1 MIQALFLLVSFLK
14 SGLKNQTE
22 LALENL
28 ALRQQLAILKRERP
42 HVRLRR
48 RDRLFWA
55 CLSSVW
61 QRWRESLI
69 VVKPET
75 VVQWHQKGFA
85 LYWTHLSKHCGASR
99 PGTGKE
105 IRELVR
111 KMANANPT
119 WGSPRIHGELLK
131 LGIKISERTVA
142 RLIPKKRNPP
152 SQTWRTFLDNH
163 VKDLVSIDFF
173 VVPTAT
179 FRILFV
185 LVVLAHDR
193 RRVVHFNVT
202 DHPTARWT
210 GEQLIQAFPDGSE
223 PRFLLRDRDR
233 IYGEE
238 FKERIQAIGIEE
250 IMTAP
255 RSPWQNPFCERLIGS
270 IRRDCLNH
278 VIILGESHL
287 RRILGRYFLY
297 YQKYRTHLSLE
308 KDAPEPRPIQ
318 EVSLGEVIEIPEV
331 GGLHHHYERRAA

>member
-1 MIQALFLLVSFLK
+1 MIEALFLLVSFLK

-28 ALRQQLAILKRERP
+28 ALRQQLVILKRQRP
-42 HVRLRR
+42 HARLGR
-48 RDRLFWA
+48 RDRLFWVS
-55 CLSSVW
+55 LSAIW
-61 QRWRESLI
+61 QRWRESII
-69 VVKPET
+69 VIKPET
-75 VVQWHQKGFA
+75 VLRWHRKGLA
-85 LYWTHLSKHCGASR
+85 LYWTYLSKHGAAGR
-99 PGTGKE
+99 PGTAKD
-105 IRELVR
+105 IRELVC

-119 WGSPRIHGELLK
+119 WGSPRIHGELQK

-142 RLIPKKRNPP
+142 RLMPKQRKPP

-193 RRVVHFNVT
+193 RRIVHFNVT
-202 DHPTARWT
+202 EHPTARWT
-210 GEQLIQAFPDGSE
+210 GEQMIQAFPDGTE
-223 PRFLLRDRDR
+223 PKYLLRDRDS

-238 FKERIQAIGIEE
+238 FRERIQAMGIEE
-250 IMTAP
+250 IMAAP

-270 IRRDCLNH
+270 VRRDCLYH
-278 VIILGESHL
+278 VIILEESHL
-287 RRILGRYFLY
+287 RKILARYFDY
-297 YQKYRTHLSLE
+297 YHKYRTHLSLD
-308 KDAPEPRPIQ
+308 KDAPERRPIQ
-318 EVSLGEVIEIPEV
+318 DAKLGVVIEIPEV

>member
-1 MIQALFLLVSFLK
+1 MIEALFLLFSFLQ
-14 SGLKNQTE
+14 SGFRNRTE
-22 LALENL
+22 LVSENL

-42 HVRLRR
+42 HARLRR
-48 RDRLFWA
+48 RDRLFWEY
-55 CLSSVW
+55 LSSVW
-61 QRWRESLI
+61 PRWRESLI

-75 VVQWHQKGFA
+75 VVRWHRKGFA
-85 LYWTHLSKHCGASR
+85 LYWTHLSKHCGAGR

-131 LGIKISERTVA
+131 LGIKISERSVA
-142 RLIPKKRNPP
+142 RLLPKKRTPP
-152 SQTWRTFLDNH
+152 SQTWHTFLDNH

-193 RRVVHFNVT
+193 PRVAHFNVT
-202 DHPTARWT
+202 EHPTARWT
-210 GEQLIQAFPDGSE
+210 GEQMIQAFPDGTE
-223 PRFLLRDRDR
+223 PKYLLRDRDS

-238 FKERIQAIGIEE
+238 FRERIQAIGIEE
-250 IMTAP
+250 ITTAP
-255 RSPWQNPFCERLIGS
+255 RSPRQNPFCERLIGS
-270 IRRDCLNH
+270 VRRDCLNH

-287 RRILGRYFLY
+287 RKILARYFDY
-297 YQKYRTHLSLE
+297 YHKYRTHLSLD
-308 KDAPEPRPIQ
+308 KDAPERRPIQ
-318 EVSLGEVIEIPEV
+318 DAKLGEVTEIPEV

>member
-1 MIQALFLLVSFLK
+1 MIEALFLLFSFLK

-28 ALRQQLAILKRERP
+28 ALRQQLAILKRNRP
-42 HVRLRR
+42 HPRLRR
-48 RDRLFWA
+48 RDRLFRA

-69 VVKPET
+69 VVKSES
-75 VVQWHQKGFA
+75 VVRWHRKGFE
-85 LYWTHLSKHCGASR
+85 LYWTHLSKHHGAGR
-99 PGTGKE
+99 PQTGKE
-105 IRELVR
+105 IRDLVR
-111 KMANANPT
+111 KMANANAT

-131 LGIKISERTVA
+131 LGINISERTVA
-142 RLIPKKRNPP
+142 RLMPKNRNRP

-179 FRILFV
+179 FRVLFV

-202 DHPTARWT
+202 EYPTARWT
-210 GEQLIQAFPDGSE
+210 GEQIIQAFPGGSE
-223 PRFLLRDRDR
+223 PRYLLRDRDR

-238 FKERIQAIGIEE
+238 CKERIQAIGIEE

-278 VIILGESHL
+278 VIVLGESHL
-287 RRILGRYFLY
+287 RRILGRYFHFY
-297 YQKYRTHLSLE
+297 HKYRTHISLE
-308 KDAPEPRPIQ
+308 KDTPEPRPIQ
-318 EVSLGEVIEIPEV
+318 KVSLGDVIEIPEV

>member
-1 MIQALFLLVSFLK
+1 MIGALFLLFSFLK
-14 SGLKNQTE
+14 SGLTNPTE

-28 ALRQQLAILKRERP
+28 ALRQQLAILKRNRP
-42 HVRLRR
+42 HARLKKG
-48 RDRLFWA
+48 DRLFWA
-55 CLSSVW
+55 CLSHFW
-61 QRWRESLI
+61 KRWRDSLI
-69 VVKPET
+69 LVKPET
-75 VVQWHQKGFA
+75 VVRWHRKGFA
-85 LYWTHLSKHCGASR
+85 LYWTHLSKHHGSGR
-99 PGTGKE
+99 PGTGNK
-105 IRELVR
+105 IRDLIR

-142 RLIPKKRNPP
+142 RLMPKKRNPP

-173 VVPTAT
+173 VVPIAT
-179 FRILFV
+179 FRVLFV

-202 DHPTARWT
+202 EHPTARWT
-210 GEQLIQAFPDGSE
+210 GEQIIQAFPDVTE

-238 FKERIQAIGIEE
+238 FQERVPAIGIEE
-250 IMTAP
+250 IMTVP
-255 RSPWQNPFCERLIGS
+255 QSPWQNPFCERLIGS
-270 IRRDCLNH
+270 IRRDCLNP
-278 VIILGESHL
+278 VVILGESHL
-287 RRILGRYFLY
+287 RKILGRYFHY
-297 YQKYRTHLSLE
+297 YHKYRTHLSLE

-318 EVSLGEVIEIPEV
+318 AVSLGEIIEIPEV